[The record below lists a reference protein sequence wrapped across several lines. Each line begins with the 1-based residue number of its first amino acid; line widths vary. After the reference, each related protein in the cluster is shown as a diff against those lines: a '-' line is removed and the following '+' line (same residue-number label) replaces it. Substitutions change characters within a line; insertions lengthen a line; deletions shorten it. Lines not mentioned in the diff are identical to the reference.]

1 LKVDLQ
7 AIARLGSRALSCLLW
22 SMLLPIV
29 GHGRDAKPGSRDRQ
43 ATLIFLSSEGKVIAT
58 AVKVAAT
65 FAARRRGLLD
75 CDSLHPE
82 EGLLL
87 SPGGCIHTVGMQ
99 FAIDVLF
106 LDQRMQV
113 LKCVH
118 QLRPW
123 RAALAPLGTR
133 HVLELVAGRAAATQ
147 VDKGTKLFW
156 LECVTADTR
165 E

>member
-1 LKVDLQ
+1 LKVDLH
-7 AIARLGSRALSCLLW
+7 AIARLGSRALSCLPW
-22 SMLLPIV
+22 SMLHPIA
-29 GHGRDAKPGSRDRQ
+29 GRDREAKPGSRNRH
-43 ATLIFLSSEGKVIAT
+43 ANLIFLSSEGKVIAT

-87 SPGGCIHTVGMQ
+87 SPGGSIHTVGMQ

-106 LDQRMQV
+106 LDRRMQV

-123 RAALAPLGTR
+123 RAALAPPGTR
-133 HVLELVAGRAAATQ
+133 HVLELAAGRAAATQ
-147 VDKGTKLFW
+147 VAAGTKLFW
-156 LECVTADTR
+156 LECVAAGTH

>member
-1 LKVDLQ
+1 LNT
-7 AIARLGSRALSCLLW
+7 IARLGLRALSCFLW
-22 SMLLPIV
+22 NMLRPI
-29 GHGRDAKPGSRDRQ
+29 GGNRREAKPGIRDRQ
-43 ATLIFLSSEGKVIAT
+43 AALIFLSSEGKVVAT
-58 AVKVAAT
+58 AVKVAAS

-87 SPGGCIHTVGMQ
+87 CPGGCIHTVGMR

-106 LDQRMQV
+106 LDERMQV
-113 LKCVH
+113 LRCVH

-123 RAALAPLGTR
+123 RAALASVGTR
-133 HVLELVAGRAAATQ
+133 HVLELAAGRAAATQ
-147 VDKGTKLFW
+147 VDTGTKLFW
-156 LECVTADTR
+156 LECVAADIR

>member
-1 LKVDLQ
+1 
-7 AIARLGSRALSCLLW
+7 
-22 SMLLPIV
+22 MLVPLAAN
-29 GHGRDAKPGSRDRQ
+29 REDAKTGIRDRR

-58 AVKVAAT
+58 AVRVAST

-75 CDSLHPE
+75 CAWLHPE

-87 SPGGCIHTVGMQ
+87 YPGGCIHTVGMQ

-106 LDQRMQV
+106 LNQRMQV

-118 QLRPW
+118 QLKPW
-123 RAALAPLGTR
+123 RAALAPAGTR
-133 HVLELVAGRAAATQ
+133 HVLELAAGRAAATQ
-147 VDKGTKLFW
+147 VDTGTKLFW
-156 LECVTADTR
+156 LECVSADIL